1 MTLKRLVPLSGI
13 VAVILVVIGFLVTG
27 DTPDTDAST
36 QEVASFYRSH
46 DSDMLASGVLLA
58 LGGLFFLIFFATL
71 RNFLRTF
78 EAANA
83 GASTFSFAGGILLTV
98 GLAIFAGI
106 NFTLG
111 DVPDKMD
118 PSGLQTLNVMTE
130 NFFPPFA
137 IGVLVFLTS
146 TGVATVRTGAF
157 PALLGWAIIVGAIFA
172 VSPLFPIAMLA
183 LGVFT
188 LVASVR
194 MAMLAEER
202 RPTSNP

>member
-1 MTLKRLVPLSGI
+1 MTSKRPVPLSGI

-46 DSDMLASGVLLA
+46 DSDLLASGFLLA
-58 LGGLFFLIFFATL
+58 LGALFFLVFFATL
-71 RNFLRTF
+71 RNFLRRF
-78 EAANA
+78 EPTDA

-106 NFTLG
+106 NVTLG
-111 DVPDKMD
+111 DVPDKLD
-118 PSGLQTLNVMTE
+118 PAGLQTLNVMSE

-137 IGVLVFLTS
+137 IGVLVFLIS
-146 TGVATVRTGAF
+146 TGVATIRTGAF
-157 PALLGWAIIVGAIFA
+157 PAWLGWAIIVGALFA
-172 VSPLFPIAMLA
+172 VSPLFPIAMIA

-188 LVASVR
+188 LVASAR
-194 MAMLAEER
+194 MAMGAEE
-202 RPTSNP
+202 TSATRSP